1 MKIYINISLLIFL
14 TLLLITS
21 QYFFSTSY
29 THTENQTLMTPDEL
43 PESVRLIEHYHA
55 QEDTTAD
62 NEEGVEMRHYA
73 TPQSHVDGGPTYGV
87 YGYQVVSIEYE
98 IRADEIQERPIGEA
112 SEGYLLALNNIRDLN
127 IPYDHFH
134 IGISEDHDVNITYL
148 IHLMLIP
155 HEQELQ
161 YGLECS

>member
-1 MKIYINISLLIFL
+1 MYKKISLLVLVLGFFMIL
-14 TLLLITS
+14 
-21 QYFFSTSY
+21 QYLFFTFY
-29 THTENQTLMTPDEL
+29 VNTEDHASMTFDNL
-43 PESVRLIEHYHA
+43 PKDVRIIEHYHP
-55 QEDTTAD
+55 QEENRED
-62 NEEGVEMRHYA
+62 EERVEMRHYA
-73 TPQSHVDGGPTYGV
+73 TPQAHIDGGPSYGV